1 MTTTSSIRVG
11 RRHELPPVAALL
23 LAIGGN
29 MLAAAIVAVG
39 LVGVAVAALAVFGPQ
54 LFAAL

>member
-1 MTTTSSIRVG
+1 
-11 RRHELPPVAALL
+11 
-23 LAIGGN
+23 